1 MREVYF
7 VINALPTILQAR
19 YDIIVGQKTSVDNE
33 SVPTS
38 VSTPYSTWS
47 PRSALPTRR
56 ALDLLYARGAGPDPG
71 SWPKQT
77 VTMSSKTRSKLN
89 RMTKSVGERQL

>member
-1 MREVYF
+1 MVAE
-7 VINALPTILQAR
+7 IGPSDEA
-19 YDIIVGQKTSVDNE
+19 TS
-33 SVPTS
+33 
-38 VSTPYSTWS
+38 
-47 PRSALPTRR
+47 
-56 ALDLLYARGAGPDPG
+56 ALDLLYGRGAGPDPG